1 MKWET
6 NQGHTHTKKNQ
17 LNNNMEMQA
26 DILIIAQ
33 LNVIYLTMMI
43 AHKRSGKYWKLN

>member
-6 NQGHTHTKKNQ
+6 NQGHTNTQINQ
-17 LNNNMEMQA
+17 LNNNTEMQV
-26 DILIIAQ
+26 DFLIIAQ

-43 AHKRSGKYWKLN
+43 VHKRSEKYWKLC